1 MLKIQYPVRMEGRG
15 EGGADD
21 LYFWNENITEI
32 IFHHNHSREFL
43 CMRAH
48 IYTHTHRESKLDGYA
63 ITIIIRSKCQTAGN
77 RHSHE
82 CLKCLTITFI
92 CLF

>member
-32 IFHHNHSREFL
+32 IFHHNHSREFP

-48 IYTHTHRESKLDGYA
+48 IYTQRIK
-63 ITIIIRSKCQTAGN
+63 AGWLCHHYN
-77 RHSHE
+77 H
-82 CLKCLTITFI
+82 
-92 CLF
+92 